1 MPVHKECRT
10 LPYRAEDMFALVA
23 AVDTYPEFLPWCRG
37 ARIRERNGNE
47 IVADLLIGFR
57 MFRERFT
64 SRVQLDRPNLR
75 IDVAYSEGPFRYL
88 RNHWDFQETGPQSC
102 EVDFFVEFEFRN
114 RILQKAIE
122 ALFSEAVRRMV
133 QAFEDRAADLYGPG
147 EAAAADRVAAAQ
159 TGGTP
164 GR

>member
-1 MPVHKECRT
+1 MPVHKERRS

-23 AVDTYPEFLPWCRG
+23 EVERYPEFLPWCVG
-37 ARIRERNGNE
+37 ARVRQRSEAE

-64 SRVQLDRPNLR
+64 SRVHLDRPGLR
-75 IDVAYSEGPFRYL
+75 IDVAYSEGPFRFL
-88 RNHWDFQETGPQSC
+88 RNHWDFIETGPRAC

-122 ALFSEAVRRMV
+122 SLFSEAVRRMV
-133 QAFEDRAADLYGPG
+133 QAFEDRAADLYGPTGG
-147 EAAAADRVAAAQ
+147 EAGQAVPATQA
-159 TGGTP
+159 GTNS
-164 GR
+164 